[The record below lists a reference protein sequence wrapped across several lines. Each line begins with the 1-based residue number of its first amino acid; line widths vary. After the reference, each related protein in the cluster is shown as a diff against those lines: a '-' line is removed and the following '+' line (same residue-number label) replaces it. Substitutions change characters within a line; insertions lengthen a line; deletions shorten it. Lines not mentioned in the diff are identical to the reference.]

1 VSKGGAER
9 FEISRRWTV
18 NPAGNTFYRLLDDNS
33 GLEEYD
39 IVQDEPRRRIKSS
52 DLREQGVRAGLGPMA
67 YFGIAAASNGS
78 VAFSVATPGTE
89 EKDSAGFLEPTTVI
103 ISKTSQR
110 PVTLTSQVPIAFL
123 DETCLLTIGFNE
135 AGGDYATV
143 SAFDMEGNKLGSLPG
158 VVTAAPAGGNIAVLK
173 IVEAS
178 GRRKVTV
185 EIWDRKFEDKLAANR
200 MPIFEQL
207 DLNLDDPVIQ
217 GIPVWNGSLGSP
229 GPLRL

>member
-1 VSKGGAER
+1 
-9 FEISRRWTV
+9 
-18 NPAGNTFYRLLDDNS
+18 
-33 GLEEYD
+33 
-39 IVQDEPRRRIKSS
+39 
-52 DLREQGVRAGLGPMA
+52 LREQGVRAGSGPMP

-103 ISKTSQR
+103 SSKTSQR

-123 DETCLLTIGFNE
+123 DENCLLTIGFNE

-143 SAFDMEGNKLGSLPG
+143 SAFDMEGNKVGSLPG
-158 VVTAAPAGGNIAVLK
+158 VITAAAAGHCVAVLK
-173 IVEAS
+173 IVETS
-178 GRRKVTV
+178 GRRKVNV
-185 EIWDRKFEDKLAANR
+185 EIWDREFENRLAATR
-200 MPIFEQL
+200 MPVFEQL
-207 DLNLDDPVIQ
+207 DLNFDDPVIQ